1 MEEVRLLTVPG
12 LGLIK
17 RYSEFVPCF
26 EVLFPSVVNAAAIVL
41 SDEAVPCV
49 PLGLFCS
56 KLDRSRDEGFLAV
69 ALDTDRGGPTPLLD
83 SLGDGLGVLLD
94 GSLRE

>member
-1 MEEVRLLTVPG
+1 MEEVRLLTVPCF
-12 LGLIK
+12 GLIK

-56 KLDRSRDEGFLAV
+56 KLDRRRDDGFLWV
-69 ALDTDRGGPTPLLD
+69 ALDTERGGPTPLLD
-83 SLGDGLGVLLD
+83 GLGDGLEVLFE